1 MRIIGLTGGIASGK
15 STVSAMLAELG
26 AYIVDADRLA
36 RRVVEP
42 GEPAWQEIVDW
53 LGQGVLLDDGVLDRG
68 KIGAVV
74 FADAAARK
82 RLEAITHPR
91 IRAEMCS
98 QVAVAAE
105 QGFSVAVLDVPLL
118 FEAGWDKMVD
128 ETWVVAVDAATQLE
142 RLTRRDGMIR
152 GDAEAR
158 IAAQMALADKVRL
171 ADVVIDNSKDVESTR
186 RQVQIAWQRLKR

>member
-36 RRVVEP
+36 RRVVET
-42 GEPAWQEIVDW
+42 GKPAWQEIVDW
-53 LGQGVLLDDGVLDRG
+53 LGQGVLLDDGALDRG
-68 KIGAVV
+68 KLGAVV

-91 IRAEMCS
+91 IRSEMCG
-98 QVAVAAE
+98 QVAAAAE
-105 QGFSVAVLDVPLL
+105 QGFGVAVLDVPLL
-118 FEAGWDKMVD
+118 FETGWDKMAN

-142 RLTRRDGMIR
+142 RLMRRDGLTR
-152 GDAEAR
+152 GDAKAR
-158 IAAQMALADKVRL
+158 IAAQMALAEKVRL

-186 RQVQIAWQRLKR
+186 RQVQIAWQRLNQ